1 MNLAAGISN
10 EFQPQVGPNLFFSLT
25 IASTTSQQ
33 NLQSTM
39 ISINTVTTSHTTAA
53 KIWHYTDDDDI
64 PEWEKDLMERQAR
77 MSSAAAG

>member
-1 MNLAAGISN
+1 
-10 EFQPQVGPNLFFSLT
+10 
-25 IASTTSQQ
+25 
-33 NLQSTM
+33 M